1 VFAYFCRR
9 CSRCKMGF
17 ILQLLLD
24 PGSGVPVLPFP
35 SPEGDSCP
43 LCHSSF
49 QAENYFVIQRSE
61 PLGHLAGHGY
71 LT

>member
-24 PGSGVPVLPFP
+24 PGSGVPVLPFA
-35 SPEGDSCP
+35 SSASNSCP
-43 LCHSSF
+43 LCHASF
-49 QAENYFVIQRSE
+49 QPDNYFVVQRSE
-61 PLGHLAGHGY
+61 PLGHLAG
-71 LT
+71 TDT